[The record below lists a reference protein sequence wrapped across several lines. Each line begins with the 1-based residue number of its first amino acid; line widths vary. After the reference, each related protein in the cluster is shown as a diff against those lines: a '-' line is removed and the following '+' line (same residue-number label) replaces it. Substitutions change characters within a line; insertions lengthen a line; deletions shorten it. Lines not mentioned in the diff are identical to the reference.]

1 MCAESRPQTQAYTNL
16 VQMKNIDINTLVR
29 ENIRN
34 LKPYRSARD
43 DFDSGILLDANEN
56 SFGAPFADDLD
67 LNRYPMP
74 YQEQLRDQIA
84 AFRGVN
90 RENVFVGVG
99 SDEAIDLL
107 FRIFCRPGKDRIIIN
122 PPTYG
127 MYKVSA
133 NINDVAVDEVLLT
146 ESFQLQ
152 PEKVLAAV
160 QPETKIIFICSP
172 NNPTANSMSVT
183 DIAKITE
190 GFDGIV
196 VVDEAYIDFSRQGSL
211 ANNISEF
218 PNLVVLQTMS
228 KSFGLA
234 GIRLGIALANP
245 EVISYMM
252 KVKAPYNVNKLTSQ
266 KAIQAFAD
274 LDHVKKNI
282 QSVMAERERVISKL
296 VTQSNVEKVFP
307 TDANFVLFRI
317 TDAENV
323 YHKLAEEGVIVRYR
337 GNEPHCEN
345 CLRLTVGTSAEND
358 RFFAALQNIE

>member
-1 MCAESRPQTQAYTNL
+1 MS
-16 VQMKNIDINTLVR
+16 KKINIDALVR

-43 DFDSGILLDANEN
+43 DFDRGILLDANEN
-56 SFGAPFADDLD
+56 SMGAPFEDDLE

-74 YQEQLRDQIA
+74 YQEELREKIA
-84 AFRGVN
+84 AFRDVHK
-90 RENVFVGVG
+90 ENVFVGVG

-107 FRIFCRPGKDRIIIN
+107 FRVFCIPGKDRVIVN

-133 NINDVAVDEVLLT
+133 NINDVQVDEVLLT
-146 ESFQLQ
+146 EGFQLQ
-152 PEKVLAAV
+152 PEKILDAV

-172 NNPTANSMSVT
+172 NNPTANSMNISDVVRVL
-183 DIAKITE
+183 E
-190 GFDGIV
+190 GFNGIV

-211 ANNISEF
+211 ANNLNDF

-252 KVKAPYNVNKLTSQ
+252 KVKAPYNVNKLTSK
-266 KAIQAFAD
+266 KAIQAFSN
-274 LDHVKKNI
+274 LENI
-282 QSVMAERERVISKL
+282 TTNIKSILKERERVINKL
-296 VTQSNVEKVFP
+296 IKYEAVDYVYP
-307 TDANFVLFRI
+307 TDANFILFKI
-317 TDAENV
+317 KNAMDV
-323 YHKLAEEGVIVRYR
+323 YKKMAEEGVIIRYR
-337 GNEPHCEN
+337 GNEPHCED
-345 CLRLTVGTSAEND
+345 CLRLTIGTQAEND
-358 RFFAALQNIE
+358 RFFEALDKIK

>member
-1 MCAESRPQTQAYTNL
+1 
-16 VQMKNIDINTLVR
+16 MKIEALVR

-43 DFDSGILLDANEN
+43 DFDRGILLDANEN
-56 SFGAPFADDLD
+56 SMGAPYQDDLE

-74 YQEQLRDQIA
+74 YQEELREKIA
-84 AFRGVN
+84 IFREV
-90 RENVFVGVG
+90 EKQNVFVGVG

-107 FRIFCRPGKDRIIIN
+107 FRIFCNPGKDRVIVN

-133 NINDVAVDEVLLT
+133 NINDIQVDEVLLT
-146 ESFQLQ
+146 EGFQLQ
-152 PEKVLAAV
+152 PQKILEAV

-172 NNPTANSMSVT
+172 NNPTANSMNIEDVV
-183 DIAKITE
+183 KVLE

-196 VVDEAYIDFSRQGSL
+196 VVDEAYIDFSGQESL
-211 ANNISEF
+211 AKSIENF

-252 KVKAPYNVNKLTSQ
+252 KVKAPYNVNKLTS
-266 KAIQAFAD
+266 KVAIQSFSM
-274 LDHVKKNI
+274 LENI
-282 QSVMAERERVISKL
+282 TSNIKSILEERQRVISKL
-296 VTQSNVEKVFP
+296 VTYESVDYVYP
-307 TDANFVLFRI
+307 TDANFILFKI
-317 TDAENV
+317 KNAMDV
-323 YHKLAEEGVIVRYR
+323 YKKLAEEGVIVRYR
-337 GNEPHCEN
+337 GNEPHCED
-345 CLRLTVGTSAEND
+345 CLRLTIGTQSEND
-358 RFFAALQNIE
+358 RFFEALENIR

>member
-1 MCAESRPQTQAYTNL
+1 
-16 VQMKNIDINTLVR
+16 MKKTEINALVR
-29 ENIRN
+29 ENIQN

-56 SFGAPFADDLD
+56 SFGAPFADDLE

-74 YQEQLRDQIA
+74 YQQQLRDQIA

-107 FRIFCRPGKDRIIIN
+107 FRIFCNPGKDRIIIN

-127 MYKVSA
+127 MYRVSA
-133 NINDVAVDEVLLT
+133 NINDVEVDEVLLT

-152 PEKVLAAV
+152 PEKILAAV
-160 QPETKIIFICSP
+160 QPETKMIFICSP
-172 NNPTANSMSVT
+172 NNPTANSMSIT
-183 DIAKITE
+183 DIVKVLE
-190 GFDGIV
+190 GFDGMV

-211 ANNISEF
+211 SNNIEEF
-218 PNLVVLQTMS
+218 TNLVVLQTLS

-234 GIRLGIALANP
+234 GIRLGIALGST

-266 KAIQAFAD
+266 KALEGFAN
-274 LDHVKKNI
+274 LNHVKKNI
-282 QSVMAERERVISKL
+282 ESLMEERERVITKL
-296 VTQSNVEKVFP
+296 VSYSQIEKVFP
-307 TDANFVLFRI
+307 TDANFVMFRI
-317 TDAENV
+317 ADAEAV
-323 YHKLAEEGVIVRYR
+323 YQKLAEQGVIVRYR

-345 CLRLTVGTSAEND
+345 CLRLTVGTAAEND
-358 RFFAALQNIE
+358 RFFAALENIED

>member
-1 MCAESRPQTQAYTNL
+1 MNKT
-16 VQMKNIDINTLVR
+16 DIHALVR
-29 ENIRN
+29 ENIRTLN
-34 LKPYRSARD
+34 PYRSARD

-56 SFGAPFADDLD
+56 SIGAPFADDLD

-74 YQEQLRDQIA
+74 YQEQLRDQVA
-84 AFRGVN
+84 AFRGLK

-107 FRIFCRPGKDRIIIN
+107 FRIFCVPGKDRIIIN

-152 PEKVLAAV
+152 PDKILEAV
-160 QPETKIIFICSP
+160 KPETKLIFICSP
-172 NNPTANSMSVT
+172 NNPTANSMNGD
-183 DIAKITE
+183 DIAELLK

-196 VVDEAYIDFSRQGSL
+196 VVDEAYIDFSLHGSL
-211 ANNISEF
+211 ANYVSEF
-218 PNLVVLQTMS
+218 QNLVVLQTMS

-245 EVISYMM
+245 QIVSYML

-266 KAIQAFAD
+266 KALQAFEN
-274 LDHVKKNI
+274 LKHVRKNI
-282 QSVMAERERVISKL
+282 DSIMDERERVIGKL
-296 VTQSNVEKVFP
+296 VTFKQIEKVFP
-307 TDANFVLFRI
+307 TDANFVLFKI
-317 TDAENV
+317 KDAKAV
-323 YHKLAEEGVIVRYR
+323 YQKLADHGVIVRYR
-337 GNEPHCEN
+337 GNEPHCED
-345 CLRLTVGTSAEND
+345 CLRLTIGTAIENE
-358 RFFAALQNIE
+358 RFFEALEDILND